1 MLAIGDRAPE
11 FSLLDQNGHAVTRDA
26 LLARG
31 PLVLYFYPKDETP
44 GCTREAC
51 AFRDAFADFTDAGAS
66 VAGVSADDPATHKRF
81 AERHRL
87 PFTLLSDPK
96 GQLAKQFGVKKTLG
110 ILPGRVTFV
119 IDRLGV
125 VRYAFSSQIAPERHV
140 AEAIRILK
148 KEVLPAA
155 AG

>member
-1 MLAIGDRAPE
+1 
-11 FSLLDQNGHAVTRDA
+11 LLDQNGQTVTRDA
-26 LLARG
+26 VLARG

-51 AFRDAFADFTDAGAS
+51 AFRDAFADFADAGAS
-66 VAGVSADDPATHKRF
+66 VAGVSSDDPASHARF
-81 AERHRL
+81 AERHHL

-96 GQLAKQFGVKKTLG
+96 GELAKKFGVKKTFG

-119 IDRLGV
+119 IDPGGV
-125 VRYAFSSQIAPERHV
+125 VRYAFSSQIAPEQHV
-140 AEAIRILK
+140 AEALRILK
-148 KEVLPAA
+148 GEAFPAT

>member
-1 MLAIGDRAPE
+1 MLAAGDRVPE
-11 FSLLDQNGHAVTRDA
+11 FSLLDQDALPVTGDA
-26 LLARG
+26 LLAAG

-51 AFRDAFADFTDAGAS
+51 AFRDAYTDFADAGAS
-66 VAGVSADDPATHKRF
+66 VVGVSADDPVSHKRF

-87 PFTLLSDPK
+87 PFRLLSDPT
-96 GQLAKQFGVKKTLG
+96 GALAKSFGVKKTLG

-119 IDRLGV
+119 IDRSGI

-140 AEAIRILK
+140 SEALRVLK
-148 KEVLPAA
+148 DISAIH
-155 AG
+155 

>member
-1 MLAIGDRAPE
+1 MLAVGERAPE

-26 LLARG
+26 LLAQG

-51 AFRDAFADFTDAGAS
+51 AFRDAFADFTDAGAG
-66 VAGVSADDPATHKRF
+66 VAGVSADDPATHKSF

-87 PFTLLSDPK
+87 PFTLLSDRK
-96 GQLAKQFGVKKTLG
+96 GELAKKFGVKKTFG

-119 IDRLGV
+119 IDRAGV
-125 VRYAFSSQIAPERHV
+125 VRYTFSSQIAPEQHV
-140 AEAIRILK
+140 AEALRILK
-148 KEVLPAA
+148 DEVLPAA